1 MHSSKAML
9 ISEPRFDWICML
21 SSGPMK
27 ILWPSMCEAKY
38 TPSSLIRRRLASEN
52 T

>member
-1 MHSSKAML
+1 MHSSKAMH
-9 ISEPRFDWICML
+9 ISLPRLDWICIL

-27 ILWPSMCEAKY
+27 ILWPSMWEAKY
-38 TPSSLIRRRLASEN
+38 TPSSLIFRREARLN